1 MNYTGL
7 NERAYK
13 QSDQRSHH
21 TTRVSQSKNPGQ
33 SKLLPDPFPVASTHN
48 AETIQRYQN
57 KTSVSHYDMRNTG
70 PS

>member
-1 MNYTGL
+1 MNYTGG
-7 NERAYK
+7 YK

-33 SKLLPDPFPVASTHN
+33 SKCRSFNSSVASTHN
-48 AETIQRYQN
+48 ADTIQRYQN